1 MTLLIVTPMHNEQQN
16 IALLARQLNESTVKP
31 ALWVVVDDG
40 STDRSVSS
48 LESVDTA
55 VRTKIVGRTNK
66 GGLIGGSA
74 FTAWQ
79 YGVDQGL
86 QELTDACY
94 IMKLDADVELPRDYL
109 ERVLESF
116 ACGETV
122 GVSGGIL
129 IENSDREQTV
139 HVPGPVKLYSRI
151 GYDALSAVPRAVG
164 FDVMDEVAISAAG
177 LRTVVRRD
185 LPFRVRRPIGA
196 SQGLIHGRRR
206 NGQVCKWT
214 GYWVPYFFLH
224 ALRYA
229 FRKPYAVGSIA
240 MVIGY
245 LRAGAGPYDKN
256 LKKSHSRQQSQKLKR
271 AIESPM
277 TWYKEFYGV
286 DR

>member
-1 MTLLIVTPMHNEQQN
+1 MTLLIVTPMHNEEQN
-16 IALLARQLNESTVKP
+16 IVLLARQLNESTVKP
-31 ALWVVVDDG
+31 SLWVVVDDG
-40 STDRSVSS
+40 STDASVNS
-48 LESVDTA
+48 LESVHTD
-55 VRTKIVGRTNK
+55 VRTVIVGRTNK

-86 QELTDACY
+86 QEIRAASY

-116 ACGETV
+116 TSDHTV

-129 IENSDREQTV
+129 IETSDREQTV
-139 HVPGPVKLYSRI
+139 HVPGPVKLYSRV
-151 GYDALSAVPRAVG
+151 GYDALAKVPRAVG

-177 LRTVVRRD
+177 LHTVVRRD

-206 NGQVCKWT
+206 NGKVCKWT
-214 GYWVPYFFLH
+214 GYSVPYFFLH

-229 FRKPYAVGSIA
+229 FRKPYIVGSIA
-240 MVIGY
+240 MIVGY
-245 LRAGAGPYDKN
+245 LRAGAGPYDSN
-256 LKKSHSRQQSQKLKR
+256 LKKAHSRQQLQKLRR
-271 AIESPM
+271 AFESPR
-277 TWYKEFYGV
+277 TWYNEFYGV
-286 DR
+286 TR